1 MWRWVF
7 TVSNLSKFLYGIG
20 VLLLLITFSLTC
32 YFAYQ
37 IFYFG
42 HKAETAT
49 KEAPLYHFILV
60 PQELDN
66 DYWRL
71 VEDGA
76 KAAAKHFNVILEYTG
91 PKQANTEEHIKTLEM
106 ATASRVDGI
115 LTQGLQEEQFTPLI
129 NQIVEKG
136 IPLITID
143 SDAASSKRLSYV
155 GTDNYY
161 SGFIAGQALIQDTGG
176 KANVAII
183 TGHFY
188 ASHQQLRVQG
198 FKDAIQHEEGI
209 HIIAI
214 EESNITRVRAAEAAN
229 KILKEHPEV
238 TAFYGTSALDG
249 IGIAQV
255 VEHYQKQDQVYIL
268 GFDTIEDTIHY
279 MKKGTIDATIMQEP
293 YQMGYRSVQMMI
305 DLIEGRN
312 VPDTVHTETRVIRVQ
327 DLPLDSKSIIRM
339 DPS

>member
-1 MWRWVF
+1 MS
-7 TVSNLSKFLYGIG
+7 TLSKLLYGIG
-20 VLLLLITFSLTC
+20 VWLFLIIFSLTC
-32 YFAYQ
+32 YYAYQ
-37 IFYFG
+37 IFHFG
-42 HKAETAT
+42 TKAEKAT
-49 KEAPLYHFILV
+49 TNEPLYHFVLV
-60 PQELDN
+60 PEELDN

-71 VEDGA
+71 VEKGA
-76 KAAAKHFNVILEYTG
+76 KEAAKNLNVVLEYIG
-91 PKQANTEEHIKTLEM
+91 PIQANTEEHIKTLEM
-106 ATASRVDGI
+106 AAASRVDGI
-115 LTQGLQEEQFTPLI
+115 LTQGLQEDQFSPLI

-136 IPLITID
+136 IPVITVD
-143 SDAASSKRLSYV
+143 TDAATSKRLSYV

-161 SGFIAGQALIQDTGG
+161 SGFIAGQALVEDTGG
-176 KANVAII
+176 NANVAII
-183 TGHFY
+183 TGSFY

-198 FKDAIQHEEGI
+198 FKDAIQHAEGI
-209 HIIAI
+209 QIVAI

-279 MKKGTIDATIMQEP
+279 MKKGTIDATVMQEP
-293 YQMGYRSVQMMI
+293 YEMGYQSVQMMI
-305 DLIEGRN
+305 DLIEGQG
-312 VPDTVHTETRVIRVQ
+312 VPNTVHTETRIIRAQ

-339 DPS
+339 EPS

>member
-1 MWRWVF
+1 MVF
-7 TVSNLSKFLYGIG
+7 FL
-20 VLLLLITFSLTC
+20 VTLSLTC
-32 YFAYQ
+32 YYAYQ
-37 IFYFG
+37 IFHFG
-42 HKAETAT
+42 NQAETAT
-49 KEAPLYHFILV
+49 SEAPRYHFVLI
-60 PQELDN
+60 PEELDN

-71 VEDGA
+71 VENGA
-76 KAAAKHFNVILEYTG
+76 KEAAKDLNVVLEYIG
-91 PKQANTEEHIKTLEM
+91 PIQANTEEHIKTLEM

-136 IPLITID
+136 IPVITVD
-143 SDAASSKRLSYV
+143 TDAATSKRSSYV

-161 SGFIAGQALIQDTGG
+161 SGFIAGQALIEDTGG

-183 TGHFY
+183 TGNFD

-198 FKDAIQHEEGI
+198 FKDATQHAEGI
-209 HIIAI
+209 NIITI

-255 VEHYQKQDQVYIL
+255 VEHYQKQDQIYIL
-268 GFDTIEDTIHY
+268 AFDTIEDTIHY
-279 MKKGTIDATIMQEP
+279 MKKGTIDATVMQEP
-293 YQMGYRSVQMMI
+293 YKMGYQSVQMMI
-305 DLIEGRN
+305 DLIEGQG
-312 VPDTVHTETRVIRVQ
+312 VPNMVHTETRIIRAS

>member
-1 MWRWVF
+1 MS
-7 TVSNLSKFLYGIG
+7 TLSKFLYVIG
-20 VLLLLITFSLTC
+20 ALLFLITFSLTC
-32 YFAYQ
+32 FYAYQ
-37 IFYFG
+37 IFHFG
-42 HKAETAT
+42 SKAKTAIAN
-49 KEAPLYHFILV
+49 EPRYHFVLV

-76 KAAAKHFNVILEYTG
+76 KDAAKHLNVALEYTG
-91 PKQANTEEHIKTLEM
+91 PKQANTEEHLKTLEM
-106 ATASRVDGI
+106 AAASRVDGI

-136 IPLITID
+136 IPVMTVD
-143 SDAASSKRLSYV
+143 TDAVTSKRFSYV

-161 SGFIAGQALIQDTGG
+161 SGFIAGKALIQDTAG

-198 FKDAIQHEEGI
+198 FKDAIQNEEGI
-209 HIIAI
+209 QIIAI

-255 VEHYQKQDQVYIL
+255 VEHYQKQDQIYII

-312 VPDTVHTETRVIRVQ
+312 VPDTVHTETRVIRAQ
-327 DLPLDSKSIIRM
+327 DLPLDSKGIIRM

>member
-1 MWRWVF
+1 M
-7 TVSNLSKFLYGIG
+7 SALSKFLYSIG
-20 VLLLLITFSLTC
+20 MLLFLITFSLTC
-32 YFAYQ
+32 YYAYQ
-37 IFYFG
+37 IFHFG
-42 HKAETAT
+42 HNAAKATN
-49 KEAPLYHFILV
+49 EAPRYHFVLV

-71 VEDGA
+71 VENGA
-76 KAAAKHFNVILEYTG
+76 KAAAKHFNVVLEYTG
-91 PKQANTEEHIKTLEM
+91 PKQANTEEHLKTLEM

-115 LTQGLQEEQFTPLI
+115 LTQGLQEDQFTPLI

-136 IPLITID
+136 IPVITVD
-143 SDAASSKRLSYV
+143 TDAATSKRFAYV

-176 KANVAII
+176 KANVAIV

-214 EESNITRVRAAEAAN
+214 EESNITRVRAAEAAD

-255 VEHYQKQDQVYIL
+255 VEHYQKQDQIYII
-268 GFDTIEDTIHY
+268 GFDTIEDTLHY
-279 MKKGTIDATIMQEP
+279 MKKGTIDATVMQEP

-305 DLIEGRN
+305 DLLEGRN
-312 VPDTVHTETRVIRVQ
+312 VPDTVHTETRVIRSQ
-327 DLPLDSKSIIRM
+327 DLPLDSKRIIRM